1 MRPRRALVAFAVRRV
16 TRRAHEL
23 IEPLWLLAVLLA
35 ARRLEVRRD
44 TCCRRP
50 RRGLP
55 QRCKQH
61 VLRRMAEVAPEPE
74 RWWLNPR
81 DHRPMLEAPMLH
93 KLARPSH
100 EVVDDTDVKMTPVL
114 LVGPCAHIERQ

>member
-55 QRCKQH
+55 QRRKQH
-61 VLRRMAEVAPEPE
+61 VLRRVAEVAPEPE
-74 RWWLNPR
+74 RRRLDPGDLR
-81 DHRPMLEAPMLH
+81 FVLEPPMPDQFVPAAGKIIGHPQI
-93 KLARPSH
+93 KVTS
-100 EVVDDTDVKMTPVL
+100 VL
-114 LVGPCAHIERQ
+114 LVGPRTHIEC